1 MFVDVGALFNVRAP
15 ILTQNLP
22 GNTIF
27 IPRRDAD
34 GNALYTQINVATLV
48 TPPTGGAAVCTPG
61 TATGDV
67 TIVTNPIN
75 PMPPSCLT
83 NANNLALGQTTD
95 PFQEVFLGDS
105 ASPRVSVGIGV
116 NWNSPFGPLR
126 IDLAYAV
133 RKQPGDDTKL
143 FSFNVGTQF

>member
-1 MFVDVGALFNVRAP
+1 MFVDIGALFNVTRP
-15 ILTQNLP
+15 LLTQNLP

-27 IPRRDAD
+27 IPTRDAQGVPVYFFAGDPATTADDKTLAIPPGGTVPD
-34 GNALYTQINVATLV
+34 GYV
-48 TPPTGGAAVCTPG
+48 
-61 TATGDV
+61 
-67 TIVTNPIN
+67 
-75 PMPPSCLT
+75 
-83 NANNLALGQTTD
+83 ALGQSTD

-105 ASPRVSVGIGV
+105 ASPRISVGIGV

-126 IDLAYAV
+126 IDLAHAI